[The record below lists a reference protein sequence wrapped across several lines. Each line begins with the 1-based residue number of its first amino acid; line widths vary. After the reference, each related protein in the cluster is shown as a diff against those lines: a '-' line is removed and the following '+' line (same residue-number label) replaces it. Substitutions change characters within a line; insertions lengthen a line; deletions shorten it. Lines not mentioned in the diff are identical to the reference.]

1 MEDEKACGP
10 VLPDVEPTAP
20 APAPAEGVTLFPVGT
35 EVKDI
40 SKDVGIAIQ
49 TGEENEILGGGY
61 CVMWMLYL
69 AIQVVRMDP
78 LWKEGVPYE
87 SRREAYYRMYYNA
100 RLNYTT
106 GGNVSAM
113 ADSVRKEVD
122 TFNGKTK
129 STPARI
135 VPGKVV
141 GTKTD
146 TKGSPFVR
154 IDVMAPTVTAVKK
167 IIRGE
172 KKGIKDGDV
181 ELGGGAGGG
190 VGGRFYAPSSPLT
203 YGYDMYV
210 KSLIEQPQMVSD
222 NLRESIEK
230 GDKPV
235 IFNILMR
242 KQTQSGGSH
251 ALLAIY
257 FPAAF
262 TGGVPEVHV
271 LTTYPIHPIEI
282 KNIQTIRV
290 AAKAGRRRR
299 TFKKTRRSRRATRRR
314 SFL

>member
-10 VLPDVEPTAP
+10 VLPDVEPTPP
-20 APAPAEGVTLFPVGT
+20 APAPAEGVPLFPVGT
-35 EVKDI
+35 KVIDI
-40 SKDVGIAIQ
+40 SKDVEIAIQ
-49 TGEENEILGGGY
+49 TGEENKILGGGY

-100 RLNYTT
+100 RLTYTT
-106 GGNVSAM
+106 GSKVSAM

-154 IDVMAPTVTAVKK
+154 IDVMAPTVTVVKK

-172 KKGIKDGDV
+172 KKKDDDGDV
-181 ELGGGAGGG
+181 EVGGGAGGG
-190 VGGRFYAPSSPLT
+190 GGGRFYAPSKSSF
-203 YGYDMYV
+203 GYDMYV
-210 KSLIEQPQMVSD
+210 KSLIEQPQMVSLK
-222 NLRESIEK
+222 LRELIEK

-271 LTTYPIHPIEI
+271 LSTYPIHPIEI
-282 KNIQTIRV
+282 ENIRTIRV

>member
-20 APAPAEGVTLFPVGT
+20 APAPAEGVPLFPVGT
-35 EVKDI
+35 KVIDI
-40 SKDVGIAIQ
+40 SKGVGKTIQ
-49 TGEENEILGGGY
+49 TGAENVKLGGGY
-61 CVMWMLYL
+61 CVMWMLYFAL
-69 AIQVVRMDP
+69 RVVRMDP

-87 SRREAYYRMYYNA
+87 TRREAYRDLYHNTILAYPS
-100 RLNYTT
+100 
-106 GGNVSAM
+106 GSDVSNM
-113 ADSVRKEVD
+113 ADLVRERIN
-122 TFNGKTK
+122 TFKGIR
-129 STPARI
+129 STPGRI
-135 VPGKVV
+135 VTKEGK
-141 GTKTD
+141 KTN
-146 TKGSPFVR
+146 TKGDSFGR
-154 IDVMAPTVTAVKK
+154 IDTMAPIVTAVKK

-172 KKGIKDGDV
+172 GKDDGDGDV
-181 ELGGGAGGG
+181 EVGGGAGGG
-190 VGGRFYAPSSPLT
+190 GGGRFYAPSSPSSF
-203 YGYDMYV
+203 GYDMYV
-210 KSLIEQPQMVSD
+210 KSLIEQPQMVSLK
-222 NLRESIEK
+222 LRESIEK

-235 IFNILMR
+235 IFNILVR

-282 KNIQTIRV
+282 ENIRTIRV

>member
-1 MEDEKACGP
+1 
-10 VLPDVEPTAP
+10 
-20 APAPAEGVTLFPVGT
+20 
-35 EVKDI
+35 
-40 SKDVGIAIQ
+40 
-49 TGEENEILGGGY
+49 
-61 CVMWMLYL
+61 MWMLYL
-69 AIQVVRMDP
+69 ALQVVRMDP

-100 RLNYTT
+100 TLTYTT

-122 TFNGKTK
+122 TFNGKTR
-129 STPARI
+129 STPGRI

-141 GTKTD
+141 GTKTN
-146 TKGSPFVR
+146 TKGDSFGR
-154 IDVMAPTVTAVKK
+154 IDTMAPIVIAVKK

-172 KKGIKDGDV
+172 KKGSGDGDV

-190 VGGRFYAPSSPLT
+190 VGGRFYAPSSSLSF
-203 YGYDMYV
+203 GYDMYV
-210 KSLIEQPQMVSD
+210 KSLIEQPQMVSSK
-222 NLRESIEK
+222 LRESIEK

-271 LTTYPIHPIEI
+271 LSTYPIHPIEI
-282 KNIQTIRV
+282 ENIRTIRV